1 MRSKKTAATDV
12 NRLVS
17 SASTLLT
24 EIVDENEAFVTSIVN
39 VEQFVQ
45 AIFDIL
51 LPDIVFAEDY
61 SVVLRL
67 AADKGGSTT
76 KVIFS
81 FLLSER
87 ANSPFAFYPLAIYD
101 GMYLFLSLQ
110 KFNAGNDGEEEMR
123 IAAGDVMQRFAAI
136 ATVRGRERDHRVKLI
151 FNGDYMAIS
160 AVIGHGGPAS
170 SFPCFHCEVP
180 LNSLRAGEDEGH
192 RLRRIEDVFADAKKC
207 QGTSFFNH

>member
-17 SASTLLT
+17 SASTLPT

-87 ANSPFAFYPLAIYD
+87 ANSPFPSTPWPYMMVCIFFYPYRNSMQGTTAKRRCESQLATLCND
-101 GMYLFLSLQ
+101 SL
-110 KFNAGNDGEEEMR
+110 R
-123 IAAGDVMQRFAAI
+123 LQRFAGENAI
-136 ATVRGRERDHRVKLI
+136 T
-151 FNGDYMAIS
+151 
-160 AVIGHGGPAS
+160 AS
-170 SFPCFHCEVP
+170 SLSSMGIIWQLVQ
-180 LNSLRAGEDEGH
+180 SLDTAVLRLHSRAS
-192 RLRRIEDVFADAKKC
+192 IAK
-207 QGTSFFNH
+207 SP

>member
-67 AADKGGSTT
+67 AADNGGSTT

-87 ANSPFAFYPLAIYD
+87 CSKWLHFICEGFFTKVIFS
-101 GMYLFLSLQ
+101 FLLSDRCSKWLH
-110 KFNAGNDGEEEMR
+110 FICEGFFTEEE
-123 IAAGDVMQRFAAI
+123 IKD
-136 ATVRGRERDHRVKLI
+136 
-151 FNGDYMAIS
+151 
-160 AVIGHGGPAS
+160 IGKENYV
-170 SFPCFHCEVP
+170 C
-180 LNSLRAGEDEGH
+180 
-192 RLRRIEDVFADAKKC
+192 RR
-207 QGTSFFNH
+207 